1 MKTSAVLVGTIL
13 AVSAAVWTLLF
24 LLTPGDPLTPPETLV
39 IVGVCAALVLVA
51 RWIWSCILRARGHHA
66 EKA

>member
-1 MKTSAVLVGTIL
+1 MKTSVALLGTIL
-13 AVSAAVWTLLF
+13 ASSVAAWTLLYF
-24 LLTPGDPLTPPETLV
+24 LTPGDPLTPAETLV
-39 IVGVCAALVLVA
+39 VVGVCAALVLVT